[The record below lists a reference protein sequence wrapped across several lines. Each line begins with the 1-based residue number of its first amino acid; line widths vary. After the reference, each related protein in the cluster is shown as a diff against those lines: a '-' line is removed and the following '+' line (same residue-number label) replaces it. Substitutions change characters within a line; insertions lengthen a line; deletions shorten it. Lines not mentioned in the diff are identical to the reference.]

1 MAKKK
6 KYAIPRHYGELG
18 TYLCELRLKKDLS
31 QREVAQKL
39 GYSSAQFISN
49 FECGIAAPPLAK
61 LRVMVRLYDAPIDK
75 VLDLILECER
85 QKIGAVLHGNLR
97 V

>member
-18 TYLCELRLKKDLS
+18 QFLCELRLKKDLS
-31 QREVAQKL
+31 QREVSQKL

-49 FECGIAAPPLAK
+49 FECGIAPPPLAK
-61 LRVMVRLYDAPIDK
+61 LKALVKIYDAPIEK

-85 QKIGAVLHGNLR
+85 KKIGAVLHGNAR
-97 V
+97 A